1 VLLAVLLGVLPAMGV
16 AVATSL
22 KQRSATEEEIR
33 LDLHRLALAVR
44 SHHHYQVEAAHQLLA
59 PLAVASE
66 AEGVEQGICARIRLR
81 LDHPASEHMR
91 LGLFDTRGNLRCGSA
106 TNTDRSLFGASW
118 RNPGLGDAHV
128 VVGHRYDPESRR
140 SVSGFTIPVVDRHG
154 VARGVVMMTT
164 PFDGFDNLIR
174 SARFPGQVSLSVVDG
189 NGIVMFRH
197 PRSTAQSGEV
207 LPEDF
212 LLPAIRSGR
221 DETLEHTDATAGRV
235 MYAVTPLDGATGR
248 DAALVLG
255 LPMAAPL
262 AVADRWLMVELAAM
276 ALAGILS
283 LVVATSALHR
293 FTLQPLGRLLETTA
307 RLGTGELSARTGL
320 DDVPGEVGLLAY
332 AFDGMAASLQD
343 RQEKLRYAEIRVR
356 ALLEQSIAGVYL
368 VDAERVL
375 YVNDAF
381 ARIFG
386 RSADDLMQHAR
397 TLDLVHP
404 DDRFM
409 VAGNIAK
416 RLSGQVDAIHH
427 TFRGVRADGSTAWC
441 EVFGR
446 RIEYE
451 GRPAILGTLL
461 DVTEHRQAEQSLR
474 ESEAHLRAI
483 LEAAPIGM
491 AVIDDRGH
499 FAETNE
505 RLRAMLGY
513 TRDELRG
520 RSVTA
525 VTHEDD
531 VVISRNLFCELLEG
545 KRDWYEHEKRYR
557 RRDGLVFD
565 ARATVALV
573 KTDGANPRAVAMIE
587 DVTGRHALEAQLL
600 QSQKME
606 AVGRL
611 AGGVAHDFNNLL
623 MVISGHA
630 DALAEGLASGTP
642 LRRDADQVRNSAQRA
657 AALTRQL
664 LAFSRK
670 QQLKLGPVDLNGV
683 VTHTAE
689 LLRRLIGEDITLRT
703 KTASE
708 LGTVRVD
715 QAQLEQVFMNLV
727 VNARDAMPGG
737 GALTI
742 ETANV
747 DVDEPLASRLG
758 LRPGPYV
765 MLGVTDTGCGM
776 DAATQARIFE
786 PFFTT
791 KEQGQGTGLG
801 LSTVYGIVRQCEGA
815 IGVSSQPGVGTT
827 FTIYLPRIEARPVE
841 ALPVGRELQVPAANG
856 TILLVEDEEDVRDLL
871 TEALQRT
878 GYTVLPALT
887 GGDAVR
893 VAALHHGPIDAMLSD
908 VVMPGMSGPEA
919 WAKIAPDRPEMQV
932 VFMSGYAEH
941 ASLQAHLV
949 RAPAAFL
956 NKPFSRSELA
966 STLQSVL
973 AEKGA

>member
-1 VLLAVLLGVLPAMGV
+1 MSLANLRSQVLLAVLLGVLPAMGV

-33 LDLHRLALAVR
+33 LDLHRLALAA
-44 SHHHYQVEAAHQLLA
+44 HHRYYLGPAHQPVGPSTGAPQRVEFDSVDDLIQSARLLG
-59 PLAVASE
+59 P
-66 AEGVEQGICARIRLR
+66 I
-81 LDHPASEHMR
+81 
-91 LGLFDTRGNLRCGSA
+91 
-106 TNTDRSLFGASW
+106 SL
-118 RNPGLGDAHV
+118 
-128 VVGHRYDPESRR
+128 
-140 SVSGFTIPVVDRHG
+140 TVVD
-154 VARGVVMMTT
+154 
-164 PFDGFDNLIR
+164 P
-174 SARFPGQVSLSVVDG
+174 
-189 NGIVMFRH
+189 NGIVLFRYPPSMVQPGH
-197 PRSTAQSGEV
+197 D
-207 LPEDF
+207 LPERF
-212 LLPAIRSGR
+212 LLPFIRSR
-221 DETLEHTDATAGRV
+221 QDQTIEHADPALGRV
-235 MYAVTPLDGATGR
+235 MYSIAPLDRSRGHDSALILALPITASL
-248 DAALVLG
+248 AA
-255 LPMAAPL
+255 
-262 AVADRWLMVELAAM
+262 ADRWLAIELGAM

-283 LVVATSALHR
+283 LVVATTVLHR
-293 FTLQPLGRLLETTA
+293 FTLHPLRRLLETTA
-307 RLGTGELSARTGL
+307 RLGTGDLGARTGL
-320 DDVPGEVGLLAY
+320 DDARGEVGLLAH
-332 AFDGMAASLQD
+332 AFDGMATSLQD
-343 RQEKLRYAEIRVR
+343 RDEKLSHAEIRVR
-356 ALLEQSIAGVYL
+356 ALLDQSIAGVY
-368 VDAERVL
+368 VIDHERVL
-375 YVNDAF
+375 YVNEAF

-386 RSADDLMQHAR
+386 RTTQDLMEHGPM
-397 TLDLVHP
+397 LDLVHP
-404 DDRFM
+404 DDRAR
-409 VAGNIAK
+409 VAANIGK
-416 RLSGQVDAIHH
+416 RLAGEVDALHY
-427 TFRGVRADGSTAWC
+427 TFRGLRADGETVWC

-461 DVTEHRQAEQSLR
+461 DVTEHRRAEQWLR

-483 LEAAPIGM
+483 VEAAPIGM
-491 AVIDDRGH
+491 AVIDERGH

-525 VTHEDD
+525 ITHEDD
-531 VVISRNLFCELLEG
+531 VATSRALFCELLEG
-545 KRDWYEHEKRYR
+545 KRDWYELEKRYR

-565 ARATVALV
+565 ARVTVALV
-573 KTDGANPRAVAMIE
+573 KTDGCEPRAVAMIE

-606 AVGRL
+606 AIGRL
-611 AGGVAHDFNNLL
+611 AGGLAHDFNNLL

-630 DALAEGLASGTP
+630 DALVEGLPPGMR
-642 LRRDADQVRNSAQRA
+642 LWRDADQVRNSAQRA

-689 LLRRLIGEDITLRT
+689 LLRRLIGEDIVLRT
-703 KTASE
+703 KTAPD
-708 LGTVRVD
+708 LAAVRVD

-727 VNARDAMPGG
+727 VNARDAMPAG

-747 DVDEPLASRLG
+747 DVDESLASRLG
-758 LRPGPYV
+758 LRPGPYIV
-765 MLGVTDTGCGM
+765 LRVTDTGCGM

-791 KEQGQGTGLG
+791 KEQGRGTGLG
-801 LSTVYGIVRQCEGA
+801 LSTVYGIVCQCEGA
-815 IGVSSQPGVGTT
+815 VGVHSQPGVGTT
-827 FTIYLPRIEARPVE
+827 FTIYLPRLEARPVE
-841 ALPVGRELQVPAANG
+841 PPPLVQESPVALASG
-856 TILLVEDEEDVRDLL
+856 TILLVEDEADVRDLL
-871 TEALQRT
+871 TDVLERT

-893 VAALHHGPIDAMLSD
+893 VAALHDGPIDAMLSD

-966 STLQSVL
+966 STLHSVL
-973 AEKGA
+973 AMKGA

>member
-1 VLLAVLLGVLPAMGV
+1 MPSRMPRWSLANLRSQVLLAVLLGVLPAMGV

-33 LDLHRLALAVR
+33 LDLHRLALAAR
-44 SHHHYQVEAAHQLLA
+44 SHHRYHVQAAHQPRG
-59 PLAVASE
+59 PLPAVP
-66 AEGVEQGICARIRLR
+66 EGNHVE
-81 LDHPASEHMR
+81 
-91 LGLFDTRGNLRCGSA
+91 
-106 TNTDRSLFGASW
+106 
-118 RNPGLGDAHV
+118 
-128 VVGHRYDPESRR
+128 
-140 SVSGFTIPVVDRHG
+140 
-154 VARGVVMMTT
+154 
-164 PFDGFDNLIR
+164 FDGFDDLIQSVR
-174 SARFPGQVSLSVVDG
+174 LLGTVSLTVVDA
-189 NGIVMFRH
+189 NGIVMFRY
-197 PRSTAQSGEV
+197 PPSAAQPGDG
-207 LPEDF
+207 LPEQF
-212 LLPAIRSGR
+212 LLPAIRSQQ
-221 DETLEHTDATAGRV
+221 DQTIEHADAALGRV
-235 MYAVTPLDGATGR
+235 MYSVAPLDRSMGHDSSLILA
-248 DAALVLG
+248 
-255 LPMAAPL
+255 LPMTASL
-262 AVADRWLMVELAAM
+262 ATADRWLAAELAAM

-283 LVVATSALHR
+283 LVVATTALYR
-293 FTLQPLGRLLETTA
+293 FTLHPLGRLLETTA
-307 RLGTGELSARTGL
+307 RLGTGDLTARTGL
-320 DDVPGEVGLLAY
+320 AGAQGEVGLLAH

-343 RQEKLRYAEIRVR
+343 RDEKLRHAEIQVR
-356 ALLEQSIAGVYL
+356 ALLEQSIAGVY
-368 VDAERVL
+368 VIDEERFL
-375 YVNDAF
+375 YVNEAF

-386 RSADDLMQHAR
+386 RTAQDLVGHAP

-404 DDRFM
+404 DDRSL
-409 VAGNIAK
+409 VAGNIGK
-416 RLSGQVDAIHH
+416 RLSGEVDALHY
-427 TFRGVRADGSTAWC
+427 TFRGLRADGSTVWC

-451 GRPAILGTLL
+451 GKPAILGTLL
-461 DVTEHRQAEQSLR
+461 DVTEHRRAEQWLR

-483 LEAAPIGM
+483 VEAAPIGM
-491 AVIDDRGH
+491 AVIDDRGQ

-505 RLRAMLGY
+505 RLRAMFGY

-520 RSVTA
+520 RSVTS

-531 VVISRNLFCELLEG
+531 IATSRALFFELLEG
-545 KRDWYEHEKRYR
+545 KRDWYELEKRYR

-565 ARATVALV
+565 ARVTVALV
-573 KTDGANPRAVAMIE
+573 KTDGSELRAVAMIE

-630 DALAEGLASGTP
+630 DTLVEGLHPDVP

-683 VTHTAE
+683 VMHTAE
-689 LLRRLIGEDITLRT
+689 LLRRLIGEDIVLRT
-703 KTASE
+703 RTAPD
-708 LGTVRVD
+708 LATVRVD

-727 VNARDAMPGG
+727 VNARDAMPCG

-747 DVDEPLASRLG
+747 DVDELLASRLG
-758 LRPGPYV
+758 LRPGPCV
-765 MLGVTDTGCGM
+765 VLAVADTGCGM

-791 KEQGQGTGLG
+791 KEQGRGTGLG

-815 IGVSSQPGVGTT
+815 IGVQSQPGVGTT
-827 FTIYLPRIEARPVE
+827 FMIYLPRIEARPVE
-841 ALPVGRELQVPAANG
+841 ALPVVQESPVAIGNG

-871 TEALQRT
+871 TEVLQRT
-878 GYTVLPALT
+878 GYRVLPALT

-893 VAALHHGPIDAMLSD
+893 VAALHDGPIDAMLSD

-966 STLQSVL
+966 STLHSVL